1 MKAKTLMGMIACASA
16 CVSLS
21 AFGNTT
27 NGWFGVTVE
36 NNEIAPSNC
45 ATNGV
50 EVTIDANNKIVL
62 DNDSDSPFV
71 VTNFASAATSDNI
84 VKITATALLT
94 PNATNDLSESV
105 SGGAKAGFAVGI
117 DDNNATNFYGYANG
131 EWHQLS
137 GQADN
142 YDWDSDTTFSM
153 ILNYRDKVVSF
164 YVGDVLL
171 NSADSLQLAS
181 TATGLNAIDAYGSG
195 SITSITGAYEVA
207 VAAYEVEENVYKKYG
222 SIAEAVTA
230 AKKDSKDATS
240 VQAVTDSGVLLPANE
255 TASNGLNLVVCEAM
269 GLPTDKDTDEAT
281 IKLESATKSH
291 ADKITLAWK
300 KPQSADNGV
309 TVKFQVKKNGVDEGE
324 ACDWD
329 DIQIPME
336 SGTYTIEP
344 SIQ

>member
-21 AFGNTT
+21 AFANTT

-105 SGGAKAGFAVGI
+105 SEGAKAGFAVGI

-137 GQADN
+137 GQDDN

-171 NSADSLQLAS
+171 NSADSLALAS

-195 SITSITGAYEVA
+195 SITSITGSYEVA
-207 VAAYEVEENVYKKYG
+207 VAAVVSSDGATTNRYGSVSEANIAMADAGEGAKLQGVSPTGETKEEN
-222 SIAEAVTA
+222 ATA
-230 AKKDSKDATS
+230 A
-240 VQAVTDSGVLLPANE
+240 
-255 TASNGLNLVVCEAM
+255 NGLDYVVCEAM
-269 GLPTDKDTDEAT
+269 GLPTETSEDAT
-281 IKLESATKSH
+281 IKLGASAHQSSGN
-291 ADKITLAWK
+291 ITLAWI
-300 KPQSADNGV
+300 KPPAAEDGV
-309 TVKFQVKKNGVDEGE
+309 TIKFQVKKNGVNEGE
-324 ACDWD
+324 PCDWD
-329 DIQIPME
+329 DIKIPME
-336 SGTYTIEP
+336 SGIYTVEP

>member
-1 MKAKTLMGMIACASA
+1 MKAKKLMGMIACAGA

-21 AFGNTT
+21 AFANTT

-36 NNEIAPSNC
+36 NNAIAPSNC

-62 DNDSDSPFV
+62 DNDLDSPFV

-105 SGGAKAGFAVGI
+105 SEGAKAGFAVGI

-137 GQADN
+137 GLADN

-171 NSADSLQLAS
+171 NSADSLELAS

-207 VAAYEVEENVYKKYG
+207 VAAYNNNKYG
-222 SIAEAVTA
+222 SIAEAVA
-230 AKKDSKDATS
+230 AAGSS
-240 VQAVTDSGVLLPANE
+240 TDSIAVVGEGGTTSSGA
-255 TASNGLNLVVCEAM
+255 ASNGLQKWECAALGIAEDAQIA
-269 GLPTDKDTDEAT
+269 LA
-281 IKLESATKSH
+281 KSSKQN
-291 ADKITLAWK
+291 ANMITLAATTNT
-300 KPQSADNGV
+300 SLADGL
-309 TVKFQVKKNGVDEGE
+309 QVKYAVKEGSNDATGE
-324 ACDWD
+324 YDAD
-329 DIQIPME
+329 DIQIPMGE
-336 SGTYTIEP
+336 AQGQKTYTIVP
-344 SIQ
+344 TITVAQ